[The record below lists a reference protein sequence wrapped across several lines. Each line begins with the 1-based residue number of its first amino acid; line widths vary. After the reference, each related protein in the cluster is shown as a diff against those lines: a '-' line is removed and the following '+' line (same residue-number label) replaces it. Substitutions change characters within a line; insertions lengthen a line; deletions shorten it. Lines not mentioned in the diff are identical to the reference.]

1 MLQQTQIKTVIPY
14 YRRWLRA
21 FPTVQAFA
29 RAPLDRVLKLWEG
42 LGYYSRAR
50 NLHQAAKIIV
60 ERFEG
65 EIPNDPEEL
74 MKLPGIGRYTAGAVS
89 SIAFQKAVPL
99 VDGNVARV
107 LARVFNLRED
117 ISKPKTHEK
126 LYELANTL
134 LFRKEPGTFNQA
146 LMELGSLICIPE
158 MPKCHL
164 CPVANDC
171 IAFRRGSAW
180 RLPIRSGKT
189 EVKKI
194 DMVIGVICK
203 NGKLLV
209 RRRPARGIWG
219 GLWEIPG
226 TIHTKAQTPE
236 EALKQELR
244 AGLGLQVK
252 IEKKLPLLEHRFTH
266 RKAQIQPFVC
276 SVRKPSNR
284 QAFGADWR
292 WADPSQLKTL
302 SFPRPHQKI
311 IKDHF

>member
-1 MLQQTQIKTVIPY
+1 MMNVNRSRFQRHLLRWFLRYKRDLPWRSFGSHQKKISPYHILVVEVMLQQTQIKTVIPY

-126 LYELANTL
+126 LYE
-134 LFRKEPGTFNQA
+134 
-146 LMELGSLICIPE
+146 
-158 MPKCHL
+158 
-164 CPVANDC
+164 
-171 IAFRRGSAW
+171 
-180 RLPIRSGKT
+180 
-189 EVKKI
+189 
-194 DMVIGVICK
+194 
-203 NGKLLV
+203 
-209 RRRPARGIWG
+209 
-219 GLWEIPG
+219 
-226 TIHTKAQTPE
+226 
-236 EALKQELR
+236 
-244 AGLGLQVK
+244 
-252 IEKKLPLLEHRFTH
+252 
-266 RKAQIQPFVC
+266 
-276 SVRKPSNR
+276 
-284 QAFGADWR
+284 
-292 WADPSQLKTL
+292 
-302 SFPRPHQKI
+302 
-311 IKDHF
+311 